1 MATQED
7 MERIVQKGVNNFA
20 ALENAL
26 ERAVNSLTDL
36 EKDFLSAG
44 TAGME
49 KMNKIVRIVHR
60 LRMAKGDISKVAAE
74 VYDLHDIGTAM
85 AKKNNADVALPNTG
99 FAVFPMGGGGR

>member
-1 MATQED
+1 MATQDE

-85 AKKNNADVALPNTG
+85 AKKNNADVALPEGG
-99 FAVFPMGGGGR
+99 FVIFGGGGR

>member
-7 MERIVQKGVNNFA
+7 MIKITQRGVNNFA
-20 ALENAL
+20 ALESAL

-85 AKKNNADVALPNTG
+85 AKKNNADVALPEGG
-99 FAVFPMGGGGR
+99 FVIFGGGGR